1 MCLANVLTATA
12 MKIRRKYVV
21 KAMGPV
27 TVLEVLEV
35 LEVLF
40 MQDQGVHMC
49 IDPGL
54 KLTLNGARRNV
65 MSKC

>member
-1 MCLANVLTATA
+1 

-54 KLTLNGARRNV
+54 KLALNEARRNV